1 MRGIDPDLLVAT
13 LAWLFAFGLIAATI
27 GGMFR

>member
-1 MRGIDPDLLVAT
+1 MRGIDPDFMIAT
-13 LAWLFAFGLIAATI
+13 LSWVFAFGLIAATI